1 LSAEEPARPGLA
13 EALVVWA
20 LLAVVALAVW
30 VTYTR
35 LPVNEV
41 YNVSHT
47 GFVPAAGRVLVY
59 LNYPVALVAIG
70 ILAILAGRL
79 PGRLA
84 LVTVPAAILCAVV
97 AWPGV
102 VEQSNLDAK
111 PINAVPALGVA
122 IAFVLTISVLAGGG
136 VGASRRFG
144 GGWDAARAGLAVAL
158 VFGSIPW
165 IFSDLG
171 AYVGHVP
178 GLGDLFMSNELQPE
192 PGHPDLR
199 AVHLGHHHGL
209 DGTLFALSALTLSRV
224 VVDIRG
230 RYLREALG
238 FYVALMLVY
247 GLANALQDFWLEQL
261 YKRGT
266 TSLRLPT
273 MNVPTISWAWLGI
286 LVAAVLIYF
295 LARFVVK
302 GGPTRQE
309 GAQ

>member
-13 EALVVWA
+13 EVLVVWA

-35 LPVNEV
+35 LPVGEV
-41 YNVSHT
+41 YNVSDT
-47 GFVPAAGRVLVY
+47 GFVAAAGRVLVY

-70 ILAILAGRL
+70 ILAILAERL
-79 PGRLA
+79 PDRLA
-84 LVTVPAAILCAVV
+84 LVTVPAAILCVVV

-122 IAFVLTISVLAGGG
+122 IGVVLTITALARAG

-144 GGWDAARAGLAVAL
+144 GGWDVARAALAATL
-158 VFGSIPW
+158 LFGSIPW
-165 IFSDLG
+165 IFGDLG
-171 AYVGHVP
+171 AYAGHVP
-178 GLGDLFMSNELQPE
+178 GLGDLFMSDELRPE
-192 PGHPDLR
+192 PGHPELR

-209 DGTLFALSALTLSRV
+209 DGTLFALSALALSRV
-224 VVDIRG
+224 VVDVRG
-230 RYLREALG
+230 RYLRRALG

-273 MNVPTISWAWLGI
+273 MNVPAISWEWLAI

-295 LARFVVK
+295 LARLVEE

-309 GAQ
+309 GAR

>member
-13 EALVVWA
+13 EVLVVWA
-20 LLAVVALAVW
+20 LLAVVELAVW

-70 ILAILAGRL
+70 ILAILAVRL
-79 PGRLA
+79 PPGLA
-84 LVTVPAAILCAVV
+84 VATVPAAVLCAVV

-122 IAFVLTISVLAGGG
+122 IALVLTIAVLTRGG

-144 GGWDAARAGLAVAL
+144 GGWDVARAALAVAL
-158 VFGSIPW
+158 LFGSIPW

-178 GLGDLFMSNELQPE
+178 GLGDLFMSNELHPE
-192 PGHPDLR
+192 AGHPELR

-209 DGTLFALSALTLSRV
+209 DGTLFALSALALSRV

-230 RYLREALG
+230 RYLRGALG

-261 YKRGT
+261 YKREA

-273 MNVPTISWAWLGI
+273 MNVPSLSWAWLGI
-286 LVAAVLIYF
+286 LVAAVVI
-295 LARFVVK
+295 
-302 GGPTRQE
+302 
-309 GAQ
+309 